1 MFKLNIEKHQQEL
14 IRHIAIGNRKAFST
28 YFNYLIFPLFAIVSQ
43 SYYLLIFTIFSL
55 LDSPFDIFLIKKYFR
70 LYNKKQR
77 LKQLEENLNKLKSQT
92 IEIENAFS
100 FILDEVVFSKYRTN
114 QGYNQSFLIDRDLK
128 EQDLA
133 QYILNIRY
141 LSFLLDHKD
150 LNKLEQYS
158 FKIQEDLIPVIL
170 FTRK

>member
-1 MFKLNIEKHQQEL
+1 
-14 IRHIAIGNRKAFST
+14 
-28 YFNYLIFPLFAIVSQ
+28 
-43 SYYLLIFTIFSL
+43 
-55 LDSPFDIFLIKKYFR
+55 
-70 LYNKKQR
+70 
-77 LKQLEENLNKLKSQT
+77 
-92 IEIENAFS
+92 
-100 FILDEVVFSKYRTN
+100 VVFSKYSPN

-158 FKIQEDLIPVIL
+158 FKIQEDLIPVIF